1 MDQLHFFGIH
11 IFYYLLAAAFL
22 LPRIPVVGKFFNII
36 NTLIHE
42 LGHALVSLLLQGKV
56 SNIKV
61 FQDTSGVTTTK
72 SDSKFKAF
80 LVSLAGYPF
89 ASGAAYLCFFL
100 LKMGYYKWILIGLPA
115 LLLLMLLFWIR
126 NGYGVAWVIIFAL
139 LNAALLYFWRNET
152 VNEAVAWFY
161 SLMILVESVWSTW
174 VLVVLSVKSPD
185 KAGDA
190 TNLRRFTHLPA
201 VIWAVL
207 FALFALAM
215 AYLSLVQIHIL
226 PWWF

>member
-1 MDQLHFFGIH
+1 MHFLGIH
-11 IFYYLLAAAFL
+11 IFYYLLVAAFL

-36 NTLIHE
+36 NTLVHE
-42 LGHALVSLLLQGKV
+42 LGHALMSLLLNGKV
-56 SNIKV
+56 AHIQI

-72 SDSKFKAF
+72 SDSKFKSI

-89 ASGAAYLCFFL
+89 ASAVAFVCFFL
-100 LKMGYYKWILIGLPA
+100 LSVGYTKWILVGLSA
-115 LLLLMLLFWIR
+115 IFLLMLIFWIR
-126 NGYGVAWVIIFAL
+126 NGYGVAWVLVFTLINVAL
-139 LNAALLYFWRNET
+139 IYFWRNDT
-152 VNEAVAWFY
+152 ANEIVAWFY
-161 SLMILVESVWSTW
+161 SMMILVESVWSTW
-174 VLVVLSVKSPD
+174 VLVVLSVKTPD

-190 TNLRRFTHLPA
+190 TNLHKFTHLPA

-215 AYLSLVQIHIL
+215 AYLSLVKVHIL